1 MKKYDLEVANMLCN
15 YFSELTG
22 FELGGRGRTPKE
34 SYLRAL
40 LYRVLKDLNDM
51 NDRAIARHFTEVV
64 GDRRNRSSIY
74 HAFNKMDTY
83 YKNHE
88 AFRDYYDVFFKDKVK
103 DREREE
109 ARENRIELRIKADE
123 ERLREI
129 TLSKMVSFV
138 DSKRI
143 EINNMIAEVPDDK
156 IQEIRDLM
164 SLRIKSW
171 SWKAKNEYEIIE
183 YQ

>member
-1 MKKYDLEVANMLCN
+1 MKKYNLEVANMLCN

-64 GDRRNRSSIY
+64 GDRRNRSSVY
-74 HAFNKMDTY
+74 HAFNKMDVY
-83 YKNHE
+83 YTNYKE
-88 AFRDYYDVFFKDKVK
+88 FRDYYDIFFKDKVL
-103 DREREE
+103 ERQELE
-109 ARENRIELRIKADE
+109 ANEQ
-123 ERLREI
+123 RLRYI
-129 TLSKMVSFV
+129 TLSKMVSFS

-143 EINNMIAEVPDDK
+143 EISKMIEGVPDDK
-156 IQEIRDLM
+156 IQEIRDLIN
-164 SLRIKSW
+164 LRIKSW

-183 YQ
+183 IQ

>member
-64 GDRRNRSSIY
+64 EIGEIGLLFITHSI
-74 HAFNKMDTY
+74 KWIPTT
-83 YKNHE
+83 KTT
-88 AFRDYYDVFFKDKVK
+88 RD
-103 DREREE
+103 
-109 ARENRIELRIKADE
+109 L
-123 ERLREI
+123 EI
-129 TLSKMVSFV
+129 TTMFSSRIRLNIEKEKRREKKGLS
-138 DSKRI
+138 
-143 EINNMIAEVPDDK
+143 
-156 IQEIRDLM
+156 
-164 SLRIKSW
+164 
-171 SWKAKNEYEIIE
+171 
-183 YQ
+183 

>member
-1 MKKYDLEVANMLCN
+1 MKKYNLEAANMLCN

-64 GDRRNRSSIY
+64 GDRRNRSSVY
-74 HAFNKMDTY
+74 HAFNKMDVY
-83 YKNHE
+83 YTNYKE
-88 AFRDYYDVFFKDKVK
+88 FRDYYDIFFKDKVL
-103 DREREE
+103 ERQELE
-109 ARENRIELRIKADE
+109 ANEQ
-123 ERLREI
+123 RLRYI
-129 TLSKMVSFV
+129 TLSKMVSFS

-143 EINNMIAEVPDDK
+143 EISKMIEGVPDDK
-156 IQEIRDLM
+156 IQEIRDLIN
-164 SLRIKSW
+164 LRIKSW

-183 YQ
+183 IQ

>member
-1 MKKYDLEVANMLCN
+1 MKKYNLEVANMLCN

-64 GDRRNRSSIY
+64 GDRRNRSSVY
-74 HAFNKMDTY
+74 HAFNKMDVY
-83 YKNHE
+83 YE
-88 AFRDYYDVFFKDKVK
+88 AYDEFRDYYDIFFKDKVESRRK
-103 DREREE
+103 KEIRR
-109 ARENRIELRIKADE
+109 NKIESKKRADE

-129 TLSKMVSFV
+129 TLSKMVSFS

-143 EINNMIAEVPDDK
+143 EISKMIEGVPDDK
-156 IQEIRDLM
+156 IQEIRDLI

-183 YQ
+183 IQ